1 MKILVING
9 PNVNIPGIREPAVY
23 GRGVKDC
30 LEAMDYLASITPGF
44 VKSSPVTDPDKMASR
59 RKGPLSGY
67 EHHAAD
73 AKAAITSALLARPHP
88 ALLKRGLKHLDVL
101 QFSLPVA

>member
-30 LEAMDYLASITPGF
+30 LEAMDYLAG
-44 VKSSPVTDPDKMASR
+44 
-59 RKGPLSGY
+59 G
-67 EHHAAD
+67 AA
-73 AKAAITSALLARPHP
+73 
-88 ALLKRGLKHLDVL
+88 
-101 QFSLPVA
+101 